1 MPLQEEGSMS
11 KPTYDDLFDKCRR
24 YEEQITSF
32 KVTEKELQE
41 SKLQL
46 TRLFNNLP
54 GMVYRCKLDEN
65 CEPTLNFVSK
75 GCSDLFGV
83 APEFFTDQETNVME
97 TLAHPDDL
105 NSMRIEQNA
114 AIQNRRPYKLLY
126 RVCLDS
132 DRQKWIWDQG
142 ECLYD
147 EDGTPTSLEGIMVDV
162 SAQKLREYELL
173 QENQRLRGTFEDR
186 FKFGSIIGKSNG
198 MREVFKLIMKAA
210 KRDSNVIIFGETGT
224 GKDLVAQTIHEQ
236 SGSKGAYVP
245 VNCGAIPSNLME
257 SEFFGH
263 VKGAFSGATS
273 DRQGYL
279 AASDGGTL
287 FLDEVGEIDLALQV
301 KLLRALESRL
311 YTPVGGTEP
320 RSSNFRLIAATNR
333 DLSELVRQGLMR
345 SDFFFRLHVLPI
357 HVPPLRERIEDLPL
371 LMNEFVSRYL
381 GRTDS
386 LPRIPGKIRAAMDSH
401 DWPGNVRE
409 LQNVLERYLTF
420 GEMVF
425 SDLGIHPHEGGI
437 DVGEAMGIAESGATF
452 TDSVE
457 AFERHVL
464 LKALER
470 NHWKKGITANELGLN
485 MRTMQRKL
493 KKYGL

>member
-1 MPLQEEGSMS
+1 MD
-11 KPTYDDLFDKCRR
+11 KPTYEDLLERCHKL
-24 YEEQITSF
+24 EEQVGRF
-32 KVTEKELQE
+32 KKTEEQLRD

-54 GMVYRCKLDEN
+54 GMVYRCALDDN
-65 CEPTLNFVSK
+65 QHPTLVFVSK
-75 GCSDLFGV
+75 GSNELFGV
-83 APEFFTDQETNVME
+83 TPEFFTDQKTNVME

-105 NSMRIEQNA
+105 ASMHKEQNA
-114 AIQNRRPYKLLY
+114 AMLSRRPYKLLY
-126 RVCLDS
+126 RVCLDA

-142 ECLYD
+142 EYLFD
-147 EDGTPTSLEGIMVDV
+147 ENGKPIFLEGIMIDI

-173 QENQRLRGTFEDR
+173 QENQRLRGTLDDR
-186 FKFGSIIGKSNG
+186 FKFGSIIGKSEG

-210 KRDSNVIIFGETGT
+210 KRSSNVIIFGETGT

-236 SGSKGAYVP
+236 SGSKGAYIP

-263 VKGAFSGATS
+263 VKGAFSGATT

-279 AASDGGTL
+279 AAADGGTL

-371 LMNEFVSRYL
+371 LINEFMSRYL
-381 GRTDS
+381 GRSDA
-386 LPRIPGKIRAAMDSH
+386 LPRIPGKIRAAMDNHS
-401 DWPGNVRE
+401 WPGNVRE

-425 SDLGIHPHEGGI
+425 SDLGFQVAENCL
-437 DVGEAMGIAESGATF
+437 DLGEAVGMVPTCGTLNE
-452 TDSVE
+452 SVE
-457 AFERHVL
+457 SFERHLL

-470 NHWKKGITANELGLN
+470 NHWKKGITAAELGLN

>member
-1 MPLQEEGSMS
+1 MS
-11 KPTYDDLFDKCRR
+11 RPTYDELC
-24 YEEQITSF
+24 EQLEKLENQVNSF
-32 KVTEKELQE
+32 KETEELLRE

-54 GMVYRCKLDEN
+54 GMVYRCSLDE
-65 CEPTLNFVSK
+65 EQHPTLVFVSK
-75 GCSDLFGV
+75 GSRDLFDV
-83 APEFFTDQETNVME
+83 APEFFTDQHTNVME
-97 TLAHPDDL
+97 TLAHPEDL
-105 NSMRIEQNA
+105 ASMHKEQA
-114 AIQNRRPYKLLY
+114 SAILNKRPYKLLY

-132 DRQKWIWDQG
+132 ERQKWIWDQG

-147 EDGTPTSLEGIMVDV
+147 ENGNPTFLEGIMIDI
-162 SAQKLREYELL
+162 SGQKLREYELL
-173 QENQRLRGTFEDR
+173 QENQRLRVTFDER
-186 FKFGSIIGKSNG
+186 FKFGSIIGQSNG
-198 MREVFKLIMKAA
+198 MREVFKLIVKAA
-210 KRDSNVIIFGETGT
+210 KRSSNVIIFGETGT

-236 SGSKGAYVP
+236 SGSTGAYVP

-273 DRQGYL
+273 NRQGYL
-279 AASDGGTL
+279 AAADGGTL

-311 YTPVGGTEP
+311 YTPVGGTEL

-333 DLSELVRQGLMR
+333 NLSEMVRQGLMR

-357 HVPPLRERIEDLPL
+357 HVPPLRDRIEDLPL
-371 LMNEFVSRYL
+371 LINEFISRYI
-381 GRTDS
+381 GRTDL
-386 LPRIPGKIRAAMDSH
+386 LPSIPGKIRAAMDSH
-401 DWPGNVRE
+401 HWPGNVRE

-425 SDLGIHPHEGGI
+425 SDLGFKAVESGVN
-437 DVGEAMGIAESGATF
+437 VGEALNMVQTCGTLSESI
-452 TDSVE
+452 E
-457 AFERHVL
+457 AFERHLL

-470 NHWKKGITANELGLN
+470 NHWKKGITAKELGLN

-493 KKYGL
+493 KKYSL

>member
-1 MPLQEEGSMS
+1 MN
-11 KPTYDDLFDKCRR
+11 KPTYDDLFEKCGNF
-24 YEEQITSF
+24 EEQIKAF
-32 KVTEKELQE
+32 KETEKELKE

-54 GMVYRCKLDEN
+54 GMVYRCSLDEN
-65 CEPTLNFVSK
+65 NHPTLDFVSK

-83 APEFFTDQETNVME
+83 VPEFFTDQHTNVME

-105 NSMRIEQNA
+105 SSMRTEQNA
-114 AIQNRRPYKLLY
+114 AILNRRPYKLLY

-132 DRQKWIWDQG
+132 DRRKWIWDQG
-142 ECLYD
+142 ECVYD
-147 EDGTPTSLEGIMVDV
+147 EGGKPTYLEGIMIDI

-173 QENQRLRGTFEDR
+173 QENQNLRGTLEDR
-186 FKFGSIIGKSNG
+186 FRFGSIIGKSNG

-236 SGSKGAYVP
+236 SGSEGAYVP

-263 VKGAFSGATS
+263 TKGAFSGATS

-279 AASDGGTL
+279 AAADGGTL

-311 YTPVGGTEP
+311 YTPVGATEP

-371 LMNEFVSRYL
+371 LINEFMARYL

-386 LPRIPGKIRAAMDSH
+386 LPRIPGKIRAAMDH
-401 DWPGNVRE
+401 HHWPGNVRE

-425 SDLGIHPHEGGI
+425 SDLGIHTPEAGP
-437 DVGEAMGIAESGATF
+437 DVGEAVKLFESGSTF
-452 TDSVE
+452 TEAVE
-457 AFERHVL
+457 SFERHVL

-470 NHWKKGITANELGLN
+470 NHWKKGTTAEELGLN